1 MCTVG
6 GDNRFVPK
14 FDIRPSLV
22 VNSNAVL
29 DATRGQLGLAGEQNE
44 RAFSFRRTI
53 AAILDSVPPEV
64 SSGPSDAAA
73 QEAFVKT
80 LIDSFQVPTGQALN
94 AQAGILMPLDDRT
107 EAAELNAKDLLDEI
121 SPTGMP
127 TGMKPLAL
135 FNRFDLAPDNWS
147 HCGEYRIVYG
157 RERPDPTNPFDR
169 FLMIFEARVQN
180 PGNGPEGCRRVA
192 EFWAG
197 LTGLNE
203 VDQAKKLSAFYY
215 EGKTDH
221 ADGDLVFPVVNFRNY
236 GGDGNRGQVRAN
248 AFMQQPWQLRE
259 WLTQLTFAQSGPK
272 LAFVPVTVKDNPLAQ
287 LYRDDLSGDA
297 ELANGN
303 IAAAVT
309 SLHGAFIEALTS
321 TIGPR
326 LLSES
331 TPQHQ
336 TLANGLEN
344 YDLGAAPPIDE
355 STVLLQTIALA
366 NTDKFNE
373 HQSTSQGG
381 VDVPGEPAGSSVA
394 VAALLDQV
402 GATPGSQINAQSG
415 QTLLNRA
422 RAGTCG
428 GCHMTAARS
437 TGGFFNGP
445 GVIVRENGDG
455 SVVRWPDV
463 AGGFVHVLETD
474 RSLSP
479 ALETAFL
486 PVRRYIMAR
495 FLCETLGVEAPVE
508 PEPQPVPEPY
518 ALLLAQRSLPTGSV
532 TQGGRYLDEIIGDYA
547 QEIAPQPTAAADVT
561 AVRSTMQAMSPG
573 ERYALRAR
581 VSSAIDA
588 ARAIEQQ
595 RPGAFVETRRPH

>member
-1 MCTVG
+1 MSGMCAVG
-6 GDNRFVPK
+6 TDNRFMPK

-22 VNSNAVL
+22 VNSDAVL
-29 DATRGQLGLAGEQNE
+29 DVTRGQLGLAGEQNE
-44 RAFSFRRTI
+44 RAFSFRHTI
-53 AAILDSVPPEV
+53 AAILDSVPPQV
-64 SSGPSDAAA
+64 SGGPSDAAA
-73 QEAFVKT
+73 QEAFVQT

-94 AQAGILMPLDDRT
+94 AQAGVLMPLDDRT
-107 EAAELNAKDLLDEI
+107 EAAELNAADLLDET
-121 SPTGMP
+121 SP

-147 HCGEYRIVYG
+147 HCGEHRIVYG
-157 RERPDPTNPFDR
+157 RGRPNPASPLDR
-169 FLMIFEARVQN
+169 FLMIFEAMVPN
-180 PGNGPEGCRRVA
+180 PGTGPEGCRRVA

-197 LTGLNE
+197 LMGVSE

-215 EGKTDH
+215 EGKTGH
-221 ADGDLVFPVVNFRNY
+221 ADGDLLDPVVNFRNY

-248 AFMQQPWQLRE
+248 AFMQPLWQLRE

-287 LYRDDLSGDA
+287 LYRDDLSGDT

-309 SLHGAFIEALTS
+309 NLHGAFIEALTS
-321 TIGPR
+321 AIGPR
-326 LLSES
+326 LLSEG

-336 TLANGLEN
+336 ILATGLKD
-344 YDLGAAPPIDE
+344 YDLGTAPPIDE
-355 STVLLQTIALA
+355 GTILLQTIGLA
-366 NTDKFNE
+366 NANKFNE

-394 VAALLDQV
+394 VVALLDQV
-402 GATPGSQINAQSG
+402 GATPGSQVNAQSG

-437 TGGFFNGP
+437 TGGFFGLP
-445 GVIVRENGDG
+445 GVIVRENADG
-455 SVVRWPDV
+455 TVVRWPDV
-463 AGGFVHVLETD
+463 ADGGFVHVLETN
-474 RSLSP
+474 RNLSP

-495 FLCETLGVEAPVE
+495 FLCETLGVGAPVE
-508 PEPQPVPEPY
+508 TEPQPVPEPY
-518 ALLLAQRSLPTGSV
+518 ALLLAQRSLPTEALA
-532 TQGGRYLDEIIGDYA
+532 QGGRYLDEIIGVYA
-547 QEIAPQPTAAADVT
+547 RENAPQPTAAADVT
-561 AVRSTMQAMSPG
+561 AVRSIMQDMTPG
-573 ERYALRAR
+573 GRYALRAR